1 MTIDVPIFNGVEL
14 CAPLG
19 FDGACAFDVPE
30 DLMAV
35 TPINGWD
42 VAEPPADHWADMMAF
57 EDPSPMFSAQAK
69 SAVFSAHAAMM
80 PLDEVDEV
88 SSETSEMLSTPSSV
102 SSSDDETTLIDAP
115 MRKTGRAARRARQG
129 RMPMKKAGPNRTM
142 LASKLRAIV
151 STAEARSRDGEQT
164 AIAEAA
170 AQVSM
175 LRESQAIEDPEVRRL
190 THNVLERKR
199 RNDLKLSYKS
209 LRRQLPALADNERCP
224 TGQILTHAVDTIEAL
239 QAEARALEAGIRA
252 AKLRRQQLLAA
263 ARA

>member
-1 MTIDVPIFNGVEL
+1 M
-14 CAPLG
+14 AAHKG

-42 VAEPPADHWADMMAF
+42 VAEPLVDAWADMMAF

-69 SAVFSAHAAMM
+69 STLFEAHASAMPM
-80 PLDEVDEV
+80 DEVDEV
-88 SSETSEMLSTPSSV
+88 SSEASEMLSTPSSV
-102 SSSDDETTLIDAP
+102 SSSDDETSLIDAP
-115 MRKTGRAARRARQG
+115 TRKSGRAAKRARQA
-129 RMPMKKAGPNRTM
+129 RAPMKKVGPNRTM

-151 STAEARSRDGEQT
+151 STAEAISRDGEQT
-164 AIAEAA
+164 AVAEAA

-175 LRESQAIEDPEVRRL
+175 LRDSQTIEDPEVRRL

-199 RNDLKLSYKS
+199 RNDLKLSYKL

-224 TGQILTHAVDTIEAL
+224 TGQILTHAVDAIEAL
-239 QAEARALEAGIRA
+239 QAEGRSLEAALRA
-252 AKLRRQQLLAA
+252 AKLRRQQLLAT